1 MKYYFLVLQKI
12 EDPSLFRIAI
22 TTLGEISRGT
32 QLLFSK
38 YLDKIIPKFIEMLK
52 VILNKKDP
60 NFDRETK
67 LCIFISLADISLSS
81 ENSLQSYLN
90 DIIILYD
97 LAFKGCLMYQYSV
110 NFINKNNNRMMQDNY
125 VTQNN

>member
-1 MKYYFLVLQKI
+1 MKYYFDVLQKI

-32 QLLFSK
+32 QLLFSN

-52 VILNKKDP
+52 VIFNKKDP

-81 ENSLQSYLN
+81 ENSLQNYLN

-125 VTQNN
+125 ATQNN